1 MIRPQDAHP
10 ISEHFLVQ
18 GDRLANATRR
28 PVGARE
34 VVTGRESLGM
44 VSTKDAHPIS
54 EHLLEQRNRLANA
67 TRRPVGAREVV
78 TGRESLGMV
87 STKNAHPISEH
98 LLEQRNRKIAP
109 ALLPVLEGA
118 GVPFGGG
125 IDGGH
130 SSLDSGDGAGG
141 WFISRSR
148 VSRFSRTL
156 VVRGWP
162 GLRTSSHTLSVFSSS
177 ARASS
182 TRPTAW

>member
-54 EHLLEQRNRLANA
+54 EHLLEQRNRK
-67 TRRPVGAREVV
+67 V
-78 TGRESLGMV
+78 
-87 STKNAHPISEH
+87 
-98 LLEQRNRKIAP
+98 AP
-109 ALLPVLEGA
+109 ALLRVLEGA

-141 WFISRSR
+141 
-148 VSRFSRTL
+148 
-156 VVRGWP
+156 
-162 GLRTSSHTLSVFSSS
+162 
-177 ARASS
+177 
-182 TRPTAW
+182 